1 MKYYSLLKVNGKRQN
16 YFMKTNIPIRNQE
29 QAKNFLISSYK
40 EDFTENNL
48 NIKDIKIY
56 PLGIIKFYYGI
67 LLNKIYS

>member
-16 YFMKTNIPIRNQE
+16 YFIKTNIPIRNQR

-48 NIKDIKIY
+48 NIKDIQIY

-67 LLNKIYS
+67 LLDKIYS